1 MSIKQLIEENQKLID
16 KVDKFLGYD
25 GKRTNVEDM
34 ITVLTTGGKRED
46 FYKVR
51 VDTFETIEEAQAHI
65 NKINKDKDD
74 KYWYRAYVIEQG
86 KYYEPDQE
94 ELYDSQY

>member
-1 MSIKQLIEENQKLID
+1 
-16 KVDKFLGYD
+16 
-25 GKRTNVEDM
+25 M
-34 ITVLTTGGKRED
+34 ITVLTTGGKKED

-65 NKINKDKDD
+65 NEINKDKED
-74 KYWYRAYVIEQG
+74 KYWYRADIIEQG
-86 KYYEPDQE
+86 KYYQPDQE

>member
-34 ITVLTTGGKRED
+34 ITVLTTGG
-46 FYKVR
+46 
-51 VDTFETIEEAQAHI
+51 
-65 NKINKDKDD
+65 
-74 KYWYRAYVIEQG
+74 
-86 KYYEPDQE
+86 
-94 ELYDSQY
+94 